1 MTQLRWRLGFPQRK
15 RESEKGRDGA
25 ERGDGDGGPSFCLI
39 HIQSSAAAAPS
50 LLLFAPLLPSPSP
63 SLAPRSC
70 YRYIRRSDRQIPSP
84 PRRRREQC
92 LPPSLLPS
100 SLPPRVS
107 NDSCRGENE
116 ILILR
121 DDDDDDETSKC
132 RKAPSSSAPGRRFHP
147 ASEDPREKTRLPS
160 SSFFFRL

>member
-1 MTQLRWRLGFPQRK
+1 MRCQIVISTVGNEIIIFGTYTPLGLVIHWYALPPVSVHDDAAPVAPSIPAKETRVRK
-15 RESEKGRDGA
+15 GKRRSG
-25 ERGDGDGGPSFCLI
+25 ERRRRRGDGGPSFCLI
-39 HIQSSAAAAPS
+39 HIQSSAAAPPPRLCFFLHRS
-50 LLLFAPLLPSPSP
+50 CRPSPS

-107 NDSCRGENE
+107 NDSCRGG
-116 ILILR
+116 
-121 DDDDDDETSKC
+121 K
-132 RKAPSSSAPGRRFHP
+132 
-147 ASEDPREKTRLPS
+147 
-160 SSFFFRL
+160 